1 MAVIFFLFNC
11 YGTYAGKDFDEGPGG
26 RYETEGRCGGG
37 SNTALFPFFYNF
49 IHLVI
54 LVYSLF
60 LGGSLNPGIY
70 ASITLR
76 LLIS

>member
-1 MAVIFFLFNC
+1 MKALADVMKPRAVV
-11 YGTYAGKDFDEGPGG
+11 
-26 RYETEGRCGGG
+26 GGG
-37 SNTALFPFFYNF
+37 SNTALFPFSYNF

-54 LVYSLF
+54 IIYSLF

-76 LLIS
+76 LLKS